1 VTTDTSAAERHAAR
15 YRYALRASQQSLW
28 EWAPD
33 DDRLLVDESFW
44 GRIGHSRPEGDL
56 HLAQFTALIHADDR
70 DRVQNALQNLAGED
84 PGEARPFNL
93 DFRVV
98 QDSGEVAE
106 FTLNV
111 GVYQPA
117 QDDVRLVCGLVRDAT
132 ELKRLQRR
140 LMEAADEARRASA
153 AKSNFVAMMSHEIRT
168 PLNGIIG
175 MTELLRDTDLDERQH
190 GYVQVVLESGH
201 ALLTIVNDILDFSK
215 IEAGRISLEHIPLDV
230 RAAIK
235 GAVQVLMPRANGK
248 KLALTWHADL
258 PEQRAF
264 LGDPD
269 RLRQVLINLLGNAIK
284 FTEEGTVTLECR
296 ALTETDTYSLLRF
309 AITDTGIG
317 IPGERIDALFEEFT
331 QADNTISR
339 RYGGTGLGLAISRR
353 LVEGMG
359 GQIAVES
366 SEGEGSTFWF
376 TVKLDVAP
384 EGTLDATAEVTPEAA
399 PVDPAPADP
408 APADPAPTTPPPPPS
423 LVSPAAGDD
432 APADQAKPPATDD
445 APSPARPPNSRGAK
459 ILVAEDNKVNQAL
472 VTALLLRAGYDMDL
486 VPNGKLAVEAMCQN
500 DYQLVLMDL
509 HMPEMD
515 GLEATR
521 RIRDLGE
528 PKGSTPIIALS
539 AEMVENDR
547 AMLHAAQI
555 DDHVTKPIDRDK
567 LYKAIEYWLNE
578 RHGAPAAQVAGAD

>member
-1 VTTDTSAAERHAAR
+1 MTTDPSTAERQAAR

-28 EWAPD
+28 EWAPG
-33 DDRLLVDESFW
+33 DDRLIVDESFW
-44 GRIGHSRPEGDL
+44 NRIGRSRPDGEPS
-56 HLAQFTALIHADDR
+56 LAQFIAMIHQDDR
-70 DRVQNALQNLAGED
+70 DRVQSALQNLAGED

-98 QDSGEVAE
+98 QDSAEIVE

-117 QDDVRLVCGLVRDAT
+117 HDDARLICGLVRDAT

-175 MTELLRDTDLDERQH
+175 MTELLRDTDLDERQN
-190 GYVQVVLESGH
+190 GYVEVVLQSGH

-215 IEAGRISLEHIPLDV
+215 IEAGRMNLEHVPLDV
-230 RAAIK
+230 RSAIK

-248 KLALTWHADL
+248 SLTLTWHADL
-258 PEQRAF
+258 PSPRAF

-269 RLRQVLINLLGNAIK
+269 RLRQVIINLLGNAIK
-284 FTEEGTVTLECR
+284 FTEEGEVTLECR
-296 ALTETDTYSLLRF
+296 ALTETETYSLLHF

-317 IPGERIDALFEEFT
+317 IPGERIDALFQEFT
-331 QADNTISR
+331 QADNAISR
-339 RYGGTGLGLAISRR
+339 RYGGTGLGLAISKR

-359 GQIAVES
+359 GQIGVES
-366 SEGEGSTFWF
+366 TEGQGSTFWF
-376 TVKLDVAP
+376 TVKLDAAP
-384 EGTLDATAEVTPEAA
+384 EGVGKAQPERPTDADARAA
-399 PVDPAPADP
+399 PTAINTTAPVVA
-408 APADPAPTTPPPPPS
+408 TPPAAVPEPPPAEPAE
-423 LVSPAAGDD
+423 PAAQPHDVD
-432 APADQAKPPATDD
+432 APPSAPQAP
-445 APSPARPPNSRGAK
+445 RSRGVR

-472 VTALLLRAGYDMDL
+472 ITALLLRAGYDMDL
-486 VPNGKLAVEAMCQN
+486 VPNGKLAVEAMCDG

-521 RIRDLGE
+521 RIRDLDE
-528 PKGSTPIIALS
+528 PKSSTPIIALS

-555 DDHVTKPIDRDK
+555 DDHVTKPIDREK
-567 LYKAIEYWLNE
+567 LYAAIEHWLTE
-578 RHGAPAAQVAGAD
+578 RHGTAALAAGGEG